1 MMLVGVD
8 DMNNIRENTIS
19 IIELTQRSY
28 DAYKQA
34 LHFVKLGKQ
43 KESQYYF
50 QQGDKLLLQMSQ
62 IHTQMLS
69 QNVEV
74 NLLMVHIEDLLISVQ
89 LYKSMIKELLVFYT
103 KFPTLKGN

>member
-34 LHFVKLGKQ
+34 LYFVKLGKP
-43 KESQYYF
+43 KNPNITFNRAMNYCCR
-50 QQGDKLLLQMSQ
+50 
-62 IHTQMLS
+62 
-69 QNVEV
+69 
-74 NLLMVHIEDLLISVQ
+74 
-89 LYKSMIKELLVFYT
+89 
-103 KFPTLKGN
+103 